1 MSFRDPALYFGD
13 IVASVNLIDSFVG
26 VMTFEQYR
34 MDLKTKSAVE
44 RQLQIVT
51 EAAIRIGDD
60 AERLCP
66 GLDWR
71 GIRGMGNILRHA
83 YDQVEDT
90 ILWDAIRVGL
100 PPLREAAIAALAALD
115 SAEGRSES

>member
-1 MSFRDPALYFGD
+1 MSFRDPSLYLGD
-13 IVASVNLIDSFVG
+13 IVAAVNLIDTFVG

-34 MDLKTKSAVE
+34 VDPKTRSAVE

-83 YDQVEDT
+83 YDHVEDT
-90 ILWDAIRVGL
+90 ILWDAIKVGL
-100 PPLREAAIAALAALD
+100 PPLREAALAALAALGP
-115 SAEGRSES
+115 AERISES